1 MQTIQDHPDYKAM
14 QADVDATNRLQEQEQ
29 VANNIEAQRIRAEE
43 GQYLHARVMELIDK
57 YEVDRVALHQDI
69 GSLWVA
75 VQDYQ
80 RLTHQLPPGFSENLF
95 NEINLVSLKP
105 SGRWSSGYSTTRVAV
120 MGWFSSAGKRWE

>member
-14 QADVDATNRLQEQEQ
+14 QADVDAANRLQEQEQ

-43 GQYLHARVMELIDK
+43 GKFLYARVMELIDK
-57 YEVDRVALHQDI
+57 YEVKRDALHQDL
-69 GSLWVA
+69 GPLWVA